1 MIDKERKSR
10 RNTWRGGKRNLKWR
24 RRKGMR
30 EKVQNK
36 MRKEDGERREGR
48 LRRKGA
54 KKIWK

>member
-10 RNTWRGGKRNLKWR
+10 RNTWRGGKRSLKWR

-30 EKVQNK
+30 EKLQNK
-36 MRKEDGERREGR
+36 MRKEDVERREGR

>member
-1 MIDKERKSR
+1 MIDKERKNR

-36 MRKEDGERREGR
+36 MRKEDVERREGR
-48 LRRKGA
+48 PRRKGA

>member
-10 RNTWRGGKRNLKWR
+10 RNTWRGGKR
-24 RRKGMR
+24 KGVR

-36 MRKEDGERREGR
+36 MHKEDVERREGR

>member
-24 RRKGMR
+24 RRKGVR

-36 MRKEDGERREGR
+36 MRKEDVERREGR
-48 LRRKGA
+48 LLC
-54 KKIWK
+54 

>member
-30 EKVQNK
+30 EKLQNK
-36 MRKEDGERREGR
+36 MRKEDVERREGR